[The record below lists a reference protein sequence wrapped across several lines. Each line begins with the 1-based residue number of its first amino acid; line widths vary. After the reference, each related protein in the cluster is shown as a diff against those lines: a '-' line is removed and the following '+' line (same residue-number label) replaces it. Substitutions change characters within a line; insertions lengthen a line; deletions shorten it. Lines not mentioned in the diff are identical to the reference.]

1 MRAKLE
7 KLLAPKQTVYVF
19 SSHFRWNQGLG
30 DTAGNKPSRI
40 LKLYN
45 HREGPYYANQ
55 PARPL
60 DLKPI
65 EQSVLNVKAVVATQP
80 ARILGPSLCC
90 VYTTSHFAKVRF
102 QLHWASI

>member
-30 DTAGNKPSRI
+30 DRAGNKPSRI

-65 EQSVLNVKAVVATQP
+65 EHSVLNVKAVVAAQP
-80 ARILGPSLCC
+80 GYQGLLRD
-90 VYTTSHFAKVRF
+90 YTTSHFAKIRF